1 MFTGLIESTAEI
13 CGRDISGKAGKLRL
27 RPEKSFENLVRGESI
42 AVNGACLTLES
53 WNSDGT
59 LEFHTL
65 EETLNRTNLGTIK
78 IGGVVNMERALQVGD
93 RLGGHIVTGHI
104 DSTAEFLGMRKQGDD
119 IEYRVALPEELKPYM
134 APKGSIALDGVSLTL
149 VDIAGDCFSVHLI
162 PLTLE
167 ETALGQR
174 QVGDVVNIEADLLGK
189 YVQRQLSCFMNE
201 KAVPAVTMEKL
212 IKAGFIV

>member
-1 MFTGLIESTAEI
+1 MFTGLIETRAEI

-27 RPEKSFENLVRGESI
+27 RPEKTLENLVRGESI

-53 WNSDGT
+53 WDADGT

-65 EETLNRTNLGTIK
+65 EETLTRTNLGSIK
-78 IGGVVNMERALQVGD
+78 LGGLVNLERALQAGA

-104 DSTAEFLGMRKQGDD
+104 DSTAKFLGMRKQGDD
-119 IEYRVALPEELKPYM
+119 IEYRVALPEELKVYM
-134 APKGSIALDGVSLTL
+134 VPKGSISLDGVSLTL
-149 VDIAGDCFSVHLI
+149 VDIGDDSFSVHLI

-174 QVGDVVNIEADLLGK
+174 QAGDIINLEADLLGK
-189 YVQRQLSCFMNE
+189 YVQRQLSCFLDKKTESN
-201 KAVPAVTMEKL
+201 VTMENL
-212 IKAGFIV
+212 IKAGW

>member
-1 MFTGLIESTAEI
+1 MFTGLIETTAEI
-13 CGRDISGKAGKLRL
+13 SGRDISGKAGKLRL
-27 RPEKSFENLVRGESI
+27 RPKKNFEKLVRGESI

-53 WNSDGT
+53 WSSDGT

-65 EETLNRTNLGTIK
+65 EETLKRSNLGTIK
-78 IGGVVNMERALQVGD
+78 IGGQVNLERALQVGD

-134 APKGSIALDGVSLTL
+134 APKGSISLDGVSLTL
-149 VDIAGDCFSVHLI
+149 VNIGEDSFSVHLI
-162 PLTLE
+162 PVTLE

-174 QVGDVVNIEADLLGK
+174 QVGELINLEADLLGK
-189 YVQRQLSCFMNE
+189 YVQRQLSCFMD
-201 KAVPAVTMEKL
+201 KGTASAVTMEKL
-212 IKAGFIV
+212 IKAGW

>member
-1 MFTGLIESTAEI
+1 MFTGLIETTAEI
-13 CGRDISGKAGKLRL
+13 SGRDISGKAGKLRL
-27 RPEKSFENLVRGESI
+27 RPKKNFEKLVRGESI

-53 WNSDGT
+53 WSSDGT

-65 EETLNRTNLGTIK
+65 EETLKRSNLGTIK
-78 IGGVVNMERALQVGD
+78 IGGQVNLERALQVGD

-149 VDIAGDCFSVHLI
+149 VNIGEDSFSVHLI
-162 PLTLE
+162 PVTLE
-167 ETALGQR
+167 ETALGHR
-174 QVGDVVNIEADLLGK
+174 QVGELINLEADLLGK
-189 YVQRQLSCFMNE
+189 YVQRQLSCFMD
-201 KAVPAVTMEKL
+201 KGAASAVTMEKL
-212 IKAGFIV
+212 IKAGW